1 MELWLPE
8 WGCDVGKGVTLGQQS
23 WVVQAKGTSCHYPT
37 PGFADEKSERERML
51 VQGLTRSQGQS
62 QGENQGLLMSSPEVG
77 DLPLQEV
84 PTSQLGFLNL
94 VFCLS
99 LELRPHKNCPSCTA
113 PSTDLA

>member
-1 MELWLPE
+1 
-8 WGCDVGKGVTLGQQS
+8 
-23 WVVQAKGTSCHYPT
+23 
-37 PGFADEKSERERML
+37 ML